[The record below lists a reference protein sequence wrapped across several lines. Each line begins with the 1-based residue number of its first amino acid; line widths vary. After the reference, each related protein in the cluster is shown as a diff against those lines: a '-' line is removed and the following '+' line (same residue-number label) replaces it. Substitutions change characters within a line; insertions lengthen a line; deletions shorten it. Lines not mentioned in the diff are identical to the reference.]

1 MRRTGGGYG
10 LLLLLLTSCTCMRG
24 ERSLA
29 PSKVSVITVKPNDTS
44 DFPKVPISTGPIHAI
59 PLSKSYDHYVH
70 SIPLSKSYDHYGH
83 DIPLGKRYDQQLKHT
98 SPDKADCQR
107 EMTSLSIVY
116 RGCAVSEVK

>member
-1 MRRTGGGYG
+1 
-10 LLLLLLTSCTCMRG
+10 MRG

-29 PSKVSVITVKPNDTS
+29 PSKVSVITIKPNDTG

-70 SIPLSKSYDHYGH
+70 
-83 DIPLGKRYDQQLKHT
+83 DIPLGKSYDQQLKHT

-107 EMTSLSIVY
+107 EITSLSIVY